1 MLNRLFK
8 LFLLFSAILSVKA
21 QDCTYSIE
29 GSVFD
34 LGTHLPLSDVNIF
47 VTETSN
53 GCCTDERGLFSL
65 YNLCEGEYHIV
76 FSHIGCEPKKFHIN
90 LTQDTVLHIDLSHTI
105 SSLGIVHLD
114 EQKTGHINQPSL
126 SISKKTIEENL
137 TKNLGGLIENE
148 TGVSLLKS
156 GSSLSK
162 PIVHGLFGNRL
173 SIINNGIIQSGQ
185 QWGKDHAPEI
195 DPLSSNRIT
204 IIKGA
209 NAIGY
214 GGGNLGSV
222 ILMES
227 KKIAHEPHL
236 HGYVNYAFET
246 NGRGNNLNIQL
257 EKYTPK
263 LAWRING
270 TLKKYGDKKTS
281 DYYLRNTGVEEANFS
296 IQLEKSWGE
305 RFFLN
310 FYGSTFNT
318 NLGVLRGAHIGNL
331 TDLKRGLSRDV
342 PFFTEEDFSYK
353 INAPMQ
359 KVAHHL
365 AKLDATY
372 LINEDEEL
380 KFIIAAQQNNRKEFD
395 IRRGGRSDLP
405 MLSLLQN
412 TLNTEVKYTRKM
424 KNSWKLTLGNQN
436 IISDNTNN
444 PETKTSP
451 LIPDYISFKGGLFGV
466 ASKKKGFLLI
476 NMGLRYDIENQNI
489 VAIQNTIPRT
499 SKRFRN
505 NFHNLSAASSFKFD
519 LSKNQSLLFNTGY
532 ATRNPGINE
541 LFSSGVHQGVSAIE
555 DGNIHLKTEKAFK
568 NTLEY
573 KWVPSTKFS
582 LSALA
587 FHQSFENY
595 IFLKPQNEMKLT
607 IRGAFPYFKYE
618 QTHARIYGF
627 DFSSEITIRNSIQGI
642 IRYSFLRGKDTSN
655 NEPLISL
662 PSNNLFT
669 SLKYQ
674 FDRSINLFENVRAE
688 EFEID
693 INNKTVFK
701 QNNILSTQDYSPAPS
716 TYNLLGLKVSSR
728 LVFPNHYLNC
738 FIKIENL
745 FNTKYREYLNRHRYF
760 ADDIGLS
767 ATLGLNFKF

>member
-1 MLNRLFK
+1 MLNKTTLLLILFG
-8 LFLLFSAILSVKA
+8 AILSVKA

-137 TKNLGGLIENE
+137 AKNLGGLIENQ
-148 TGVSLLKS
+148 TGVSLLKN
-156 GSSLSK
+156 GSTLSK

-173 SIINNGIIQSGQ
+173 TIINNGIIQAGQ

-195 DPLSSNRIT
+195 DPFSSSRIT

-227 KKIAHEPHL
+227 KKIAAEPHL
-236 HGYVNYAFET
+236 HGHVNYAYES
-246 NGRGNNLNIQL
+246 NGRGNNINIQL
-257 EKYTPK
+257 EKHSPK
-263 LAWRING
+263 LAWRVNG

-281 DYYLRNTGVEEANFS
+281 KYYLRNTGVEEANFS
-296 IQLEKSWGE
+296 IQLEKAWSE

-310 FYGSTFNT
+310 FYASTFNT
-318 NLGVLRGAHIGNL
+318 KLGVLRGAHIGNL
-331 TDLKRGLSRDV
+331 TDLKRALTREV
-342 PFFTEEDFSYK
+342 PFFTEEDFSYT
-353 INAPMQ
+353 ISAPMQ
-359 KVAHHL
+359 KVGHHL
-365 AKLDATY
+365 AKLDGTY

-380 KFIIAAQQNNRKEFD
+380 KFNMAFQQNNRKEYD
-395 IRRGGRSDLP
+395 IRRGNRSDLP

-412 TLNTEVKYTRKM
+412 TLNTEIKYTRQM
-424 KNSWKLTLGNQN
+424 NRAWKLSLGNQN

-444 PETKTSP
+444 PETKTAP
-451 LIPDYISFKGGLFGV
+451 LIPDYISFKGGLFAI

-489 VAIQNTIPRT
+489 VAIQKTIPRY
-499 SKRFRN
+499 SKRFEN
-505 NFHNLSAASSFKFD
+505 TFHNLSGASSFKFE
-519 LSKNQSLLFNTGY
+519 LSRNQSLLYNTGY

-541 LFSSGVHQGVSAIE
+541 LFSNGVHHGVSAIE
-555 DGNIHLKTEKAFK
+555 DGDIHLKTEKAFK

-587 FHQSFENY
+587 FHQDFENY

-618 QTHARIYGF
+618 QTDAQIYGF
-627 DFSSEITIRNSIQGI
+627 DFSTELTVRNSIHGI
-642 IRYSFLRGKDTSN
+642 LRYSFLRGKDISN
-655 NEPLISL
+655 DEPLISL
-662 PSNNLFT
+662 PSNNLFA
-669 SLKYQ
+669 SIKCQLN
-674 FDRSINLFENVRAE
+674 RSINLSKEVRAE
-688 EFEID
+688 EIEID
-693 INNKTVFK
+693 INNKTVFE
-701 QNNILSTQDYSPAPS
+701 QRNILSVQDYSPAPP
-716 TYNLLGLKVSSR
+716 TYNLMGLKVSAR

-738 FIKIENL
+738 FIKVENL
-745 FNTKYREYLNRHRYF
+745 FNVTYRDYLNRHRYF